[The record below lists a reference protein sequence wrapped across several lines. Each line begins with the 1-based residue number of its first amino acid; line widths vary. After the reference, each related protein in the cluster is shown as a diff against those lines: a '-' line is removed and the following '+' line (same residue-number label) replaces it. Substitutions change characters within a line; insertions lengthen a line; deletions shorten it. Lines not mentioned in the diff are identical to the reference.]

1 MKNSST
7 SKKFQTQNGRV
18 VNERV
23 TLKKNLDAKT
33 IKKGL
38 QIITANNF

>member
-18 VNERV
+18 INGSV
-23 TLKKNLDAKT
+23 TLKKNLDTKT
-33 IKKGL
+33 IKKRL
-38 QIITANNF
+38 TNNYC

>member
-18 VNERV
+18 
-23 TLKKNLDAKT
+23 TLKKISDTKT